1 MKYLGTQEH
10 RSSSEEDFKQSINES
25 TAIFWHVSNN
35 LPQAIPG
42 ILGSLI
48 KPPPGRDL
56 TWRGVDLLWIK
67 LGQNLTW
74 RGFDMLDL
82 VWICTGDD

>member
-1 MKYLGTQEH
+1 M
-10 RSSSEEDFKQSINES
+10 
-25 TAIFWHVSNN
+25 
-35 LPQAIPG
+35 
-42 ILGSLI
+42 
-48 KPPPGRDL
+48 DL
-56 TWRGVDLLWIK
+56 TGRGFDLAWISFGMDLTRQGVDLAWIQ